1 MLVMQK
7 EYYNCYLTRKK
18 YKIGKTVKN
27 NYSATTS
34 YKKPRN
40 YWHKISYC
48 KTFKN
53 FTYNIQD
60 YEAGFDYKVLAK
72 VLIALDIIKQV

>member
-1 MLVMQK
+1 MVKQS
-7 EYYNCYLTRKK
+7 
-18 YKIGKTVKN
+18 KIITQQLQAIKN
-27 NYSATTS
+27 PEITDI
-34 YKKPRN
+34 
-40 YWHKISYC
+40 KISYC